1 MKHKQYRATLK
12 MRLHFLF
19 TGELPGYWYNAQADV
34 FQAYLNYY
42 MSKDPKDAEDEARI
56 DKCVEVFS
64 THRFNKK
71 MIEDYIIPNR
81 KGFSKNGGSCGSGI
95 RYFNYFS
102 KSWLKKDKPKHTVP
116 AHSARIPS
124 DTPEEN
130 PIEIKPYKQG
140 KYKTK
145 VKQ

>member
-1 MKHKQYRATLK
+1 

-42 MSKDPKDAEDEARI
+42 MSKDPKDAEDETRI

-71 MIEDYIIPNR
+71 MIENYIIPNR
-81 KGFSKNGGSCGSGI
+81 KGFSENGGSCGSGI

-102 KSWLKKDKPKHTVP
+102 KSWLKIGKPKHTVP
-116 AHSARIPS
+116 AHGARIPS
-124 DTPEEN
+124 DTPVESSIEN
-130 PIEIKPYKQG
+130 KPCKQG

>member
-1 MKHKQYRATLK
+1 

-42 MSKDPKDAEDEARI
+42 MSKDPKDAEDETQI

-81 KGFSKNGGSCGSGI
+81 KGFSENGGSCGSGI

-102 KSWLKKDKPKHTVP
+102 KSWLKKDKPKHTIP
-116 AHSARIPS
+116 AHGARFPS
-124 DTPEEN
+124 DTPKEN
-130 PIEIKPYKQG
+130 PIEIKPYKQS

>member
-1 MKHKQYRATLK
+1 

-56 DKCVEVFS
+56 DRCVEVFS

-81 KGFSKNGGSCGSGI
+81 KGFSENGGSCGSGI

-116 AHSARIPS
+116 AHGARVPS
-124 DTPEEN
+124 DTPEKN
-130 PIEIKPYKQG
+130 LLKPSPISRANTKQ
-140 KYKTK
+140 KLNNKNLK
-145 VKQ
+145 S

>member
-1 MKHKQYRATLK
+1 

-42 MSKDPKDAEDEARI
+42 MSKDPKDAEEEARI
-56 DKCVEVFS
+56 DMCVNVFS

-71 MIEDYIIPNR
+71 MIEDYITPNQ
-81 KGFSKNGGSCGSGI
+81 KNFDKNGGSCGSGI

-116 AHSARIPS
+116 AHGARVPS
-124 DTPEEN
+124 DTSEEN
-130 PIEIKPYKQG
+130 PIETKPYKQS